1 MATTYKVKKGDTLAK
16 IAKKY
21 NTTVKKLVALNDI
34 DDSHRIHV
42 GQNLTISG
50 TASKKSKV
58 KGSKVRIKQFGL
70 QSDTDRTVFAT
81 WQYDRE
87 HVDSYQVKWWYA
99 TGNGVWFPGSDTTQ
113 KEKVST
119 YTAPSNATS
128 VLFRAKPIA
137 KKHNVKKGKKKVQQ
151 AYWTGEWS
159 NDKTYTFIEMPTTPS
174 APTVTID
181 EKFKITVSLQ
191 NLTGIGNRI
200 EFEVVKNNI
209 STIKR
214 GTANIVTK
222 SASYSWYIDPGG
234 SYKARARSIKGSLN
248 S

>member
-87 HVDSYQVKWWYA
+87 RVASYQSKWFYA
-99 TGNGVWFPGSDTTQ
+99 TGDGVWFPGDDTTTTC
-113 KEKVST
+113 KVSVCN
-119 YTAPSNATS
+119 APSNATS
-128 VLFRAKPIA
+128 VLFRVKPIA
-137 KKHNVKKGKKKVQQ
+137 KTHKVKKGKKKVDQ
-151 AYWTGEWS
+151 AYWTGKWS
-159 NDKTYTFIEMPTTPS
+159 NDRK
-174 APTVTID
+174 
-181 EKFKITVSLQ
+181 
-191 NLTGIGNRI
+191 
-200 EFEVVKNNI
+200 
-209 STIKR
+209 
-214 GTANIVTK
+214 
-222 SASYSWYIDPGG
+222 
-234 SYKARARSIKGSLN
+234 
-248 S
+248 